1 MRPLRLV
8 LTAFGSYAGEL
19 EVDFARMGRHGVF
32 AITGPTGAGKSTIF
46 DALVYALYGDLPGF
60 RVDGNV
66 RSHYASPGTTTRVV
80 LELEAHGEVW
90 RIERTPTQL
99 VPRKRGE
106 GPPIERKGSVVLS
119 RCDDLAGGLTRKADV
134 DRRVVELVGLT
145 KDQFEQVVLI
155 PQGRF
160 EEVLKADTKDR
171 AALLRRLFPVD
182 VFARVTEA
190 LRAIADERRRV
201 HEEAESAQ
209 RAQLDAVGRALVD
222 LVDQLPDDLVPD
234 DLAAAAASG
243 ALVAEELA
251 GLAASA
257 GEAVGGLGVRV
268 EQARARADAA
278 RRARDDAQAALE
290 RWTQW
295 QDDLRTAAGFA
306 DEARADEDEA
316 RALGT
321 AAAVAPLRPAVDGW
335 RRATEELGGLVDARD
350 GHVRAVDERW
360 VDAYD
365 RAALASPTAAARL
378 AAEADADAHRLED
391 AAEAL
396 DRLAREAEELAEE
409 AQALA
414 ARRDGLETAENR
426 LRGDRVALGDDRR
439 RLAGLV
445 GVVRQLQPVRA
456 AHQADEEALESARR
470 RARAAAALA
479 DARRRADTTAGALE
493 QAEQSAIAVRTAW
506 RDGLAGRLAA
516 HLVDGAPCPTCGSPD
531 HPAPASPHP
540 GAPDDDALESAEA
553 ELEEAR
559 RAHGDAEQAVATVE
573 ATWTTLGEGPGV
585 VEAEAAAEASGRRL
599 AVLEQVAARHASFE
613 EEVRRRADA
622 YDRGV
627 ASVEQTRREL
637 DTDLARHDERQQGHV
652 RARAGHEARHGA
664 VASPRADAEARR
676 ALAEAVRALAQTVVA
691 VDRAENARDN
701 HAEAVAGA
709 VERLGLAGPGE
720 LATRFLPDDELRRR
734 QAELAE
740 RSDRRRQVRDRIA
753 AYVAADGPAEQPD
766 PLPLQERLRAAE
778 GDHADLVGRAAVA
791 KRHLESMRAAP
802 SLLSEALG
810 ALEEAR
816 RSYEQA
822 QTVAQLCAGQGGTG
836 VAARRSLEHW
846 VLATY
851 LRQVLAQANARL
863 AVMTGGRYSLRLD
876 DGPADGRRL
885 SGLDL
890 AVFDVN
896 TGQVRPATTL
906 SGGETFMAALS
917 LALGLADVVSGG
929 ANRQMGALFV
939 DEGFGSLDPQALDG
953 VVEVLRSLE
962 DGGRIVGVISHVA
975 ELNQALPNGITVVGT
990 THGSVATLSYP
1001 PE

>member
-80 LELEAHGEVW
+80 LELEVHGEVW

-234 DLAAAAASG
+234 DLAAAAASL
-243 ALVAEELA
+243 ADESLA
-251 GLAASA
+251 GLVANAE
-257 GEAVGGLGVRV
+257 EAVGGLGGRV
-268 EQARARADAA
+268 EQARGRADAA
-278 RRARDDAQAALE
+278 RRAHGDALVALE

-295 QDDLRTAAGFA
+295 QDDLHTAAGFA
-306 DEARADEDEA
+306 DEERADEDEA

-335 RRATEELGGLVDARD
+335 RRATEELGGLVHTRD
-350 GHVRAVDERW
+350 ERAAAVDERW

-365 RAALASPTAAARL
+365 RAALVSPTAATAL
-378 AAEADADAHRLED
+378 AARVDADAGQLED
-391 AAEAL
+391 AAAAFDQLANEAEAL
-396 DRLAREAEELAEE
+396 ANEAE
-409 AQALA
+409 ALA
-414 ARRDGLETAENR
+414 ARRDELDEAEDR
-426 LRGDRVALGDDRR
+426 LRGDRVTLGDDRR

-479 DARRRADTTAGALE
+479 DAHRRADTTAGALE

-559 RAHGDAEQAVATVE
+559 RAHGDSKQAVATVE
-573 ATWTTLGEGPGV
+573 ATWTALGDGPGV

-652 RARAGHEARHGA
+652 RARARHEARHGA
-664 VASPRADAEARR
+664 VASPRADAVARR
-676 ALAEAVRALAQTVVA
+676 ALAEAVRALALTVAA
-691 VDRAENARDN
+691 VDRAEDARDN
-701 HAEAVAGA
+701 HAEALAGA

-720 LATRFLPDDELRRR
+720 LAALLVPDDELHRR

-740 RSDRRRQVRDRIA
+740 RSDRRRQVRDRIT
-753 AYVAADGPAEQPD
+753 AYETGHGPGERPD
-766 PLPLQERLRAAE
+766 PAPLAERLRAAE
-778 GDHADLVGRAAVA
+778 AARDDLVGRAAVA
-791 KRHLESMRAAP
+791 LCHLVALRAAP
-802 SLLSEALG
+802 GLLAQALRS
-810 ALEEAR
+810 LEEAR

-822 QTVAQLCAGQGGTG
+822 HTLAQLCAGQGGTG
-836 VAARRSLEHW
+836 AAARRSLEHW

-851 LRQVLAQANARL
+851 LRQVLVQANARL

-896 TGQVRPATTL
+896 TGQVRPASTL

-953 VVEVLRSLE
+953 VVDVLRSLE
-962 DGGRIVGVISHVA
+962 DGGRVVGVISHVA